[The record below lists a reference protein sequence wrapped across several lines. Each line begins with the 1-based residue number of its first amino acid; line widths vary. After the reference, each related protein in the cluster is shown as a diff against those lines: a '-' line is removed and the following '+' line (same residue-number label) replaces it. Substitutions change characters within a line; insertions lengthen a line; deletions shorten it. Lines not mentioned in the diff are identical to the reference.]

1 MIKQFSVRQAS
12 GLIRL
17 FRPAFCLLPALFL
30 CFSCTDF
37 FSTSLAPWAARD
49 PSKLVPAVTT
59 GNVDEL
65 IALAENNPDLSLE
78 VLKKIKA
85 AAENASPEDKAKLQA
100 AALEAAVN
108 ASGLAQS
115 VLNNAGEISSIAN
128 ADDAKKLVLDAVN
141 SMSNLE
147 EAGSLLNQIIPA
159 PADPLHPED
168 DPAFTSFTD
177 NASVDELA
185 MAAVVL
191 MAGEAKQTVNS
202 GGTASLED
210 YIDSVDPAN
219 PTGSQELAVAMAL
232 AATVATRAD
241 ELSGPMR
248 DALKGLNLIS

>member
-1 MIKQFSVRQAS
+1 MMKQFEKNIHRFRS
-12 GLIRL
+12 GFRL
-17 FRPAFCLLPALFL
+17 AFCLLPALLL
-30 CFSCTDF
+30 CVSCTDF

-65 IALAENNPDLSLE
+65 IALAENNPDMSLE
-78 VLKKIKA
+78 VLKKIKN

-100 AALEAAVN
+100 AALEASVN
-108 ASGLAQS
+108 ASGLAQA
-115 VLNNAGEISSIAN
+115 VLNNAGEIASIEN
-128 ADDAKKLVLDAVN
+128 TDDAKKLVLDAIN
-141 SMSNLE
+141 SMPNLE
-147 EAGSLLNQIIPA
+147 DAGALLNQIIPP

-185 MAAVVL
+185 MAALVL
-191 MAGEAKQTVNS
+191 IAGEAKQTANS
-202 GGTASLED
+202 GGSASLED

-219 PTGSQELAVAMAL
+219 PTVSQELAVAMAL
-232 AATVATRAD
+232 AATVAGRAD

-248 DALKGLNLIS
+248 DALGGLNLIP